1 MQCKRQNVF
10 EMLRRSGAVIKSI
23 HWAGFAAVGATW
35 EPVEDVVHR
44 NKGRVL
50 THGREAPVELGTY
63 VCRAKTL
70 HMLSGRKQT
79 QETPHYTCAL
89 GMLQV
94 FDDARAGAVLNDN
107 SEIYSAPRHRQ
118 GMLCTL
124 TVYARGR

>member
-1 MQCKRQNVF
+1 M
-10 EMLRRSGAVIKSI
+10 
-23 HWAGFAAVGATW
+23 GATW

-50 THGREAPVELGTY
+50 THGLEAPVELGTY

-70 HMLSGRKQT
+70 HTLSGRKQT

-94 FDDARAGAVLNDN
+94 CDDARSGAVLNDN
-107 SEIYSAPRHRQ
+107 SKFTARHATGRACSAHSRY
-118 GMLCTL
+118 TL
-124 TVYARGR
+124 AAADFLLTHAVKPDRGNGSLRFV

>member
-1 MQCKRQNVF
+1 
-10 EMLRRSGAVIKSI
+10 
-23 HWAGFAAVGATW
+23 VGATW

-70 HMLSGRKQT
+70 HTLSGRKQT

-94 FDDARAGAVLNDN
+94 CDDARAGAVLNDN
-107 SEIYSAPRHRQ
+107 SEIYSAPRHMQ
-118 GMLCTL
+118 GTLCTL